1 MGEIE
6 TYIAEDASI
15 MTRKV
20 SRRSFLATSGAASL
34 GIVAG
39 ARMAR
44 GQSPETLNVGL
55 SPFINQATIFIAND
69 LGLFSKLG
77 LEIRMK
83 IFMDGALV
91 VAPMVSS
98 ELDIGVMTPNAGF
111 FNSLY
116 RGGPYRAFLCN
127 GQGRRGR
134 AVTAVVIRSDHYEAG
149 IRTVHEL
156 TRLKGKV
163 AAVGAAGSINQY
175 GLGSALKLAGLNPAT
190 DVQWQTTV
198 PQPDIVK
205 QLGQKQVDVAEITYH
220 LAYLA
225 QKQGFCR
232 IMVAR
237 DEIVPDSQTA
247 MQTARDEM
255 LAKRRDAIVR
265 YSMACMHAGRIFNQ
279 VAGDPN
285 RYPDMLKLI
294 VKSILPRDEE
304 LLKAVAPHWEWIAE
318 DGKPNIGS
326 IMQQQEFWADAFKFV
341 DNKVQQDRI
350 IDSGIATEAAQR
362 LAAEKPFG

>member
-1 MGEIE
+1 M
-6 TYIAEDASI
+6 
-15 MTRKV
+15 KQV
-20 SRRSFLATSGAASL
+20 SRRTFLATSGTAWL
-34 GIVAG
+34 GFLAG
-39 ARMAR
+39 NRITRAQ
-44 GQSPETLNVGL
+44 GLETLNIGL
-55 SPFINQATIFIAND
+55 SPFINQATIFMAND
-69 LGLFSKLG
+69 MGLFSKMG

-83 IFMDGALV
+83 VFMDGALV
-91 VAPMVSS
+91 VAPMVSA

-134 AVTAVVIRSDHYEAG
+134 AVTAVVIRSDHHEAG
-149 IRTVHEL
+149 VKTLQDLVKM
-156 TRLKGKV
+156 KGKI

-175 GLGSALKLAGLNPAT
+175 GLGSALKLAGLNPVS
-190 DVQWQTTV
+190 DVRWQTSV

-232 IMVAR
+232 IMLSR
-237 DEIVPDSQTA
+237 DEILPDSQTA

-255 LAKRRDAIVR
+255 LEKRRDAVVR
-265 YSMACMHAGRIFNQ
+265 YAMACMHTGRLFNQ

-285 RYPDMLKLI
+285 KHADVLKLI
-294 VKSILPRDEE
+294 VKSIFPRDEE

-318 DGKPNIGS
+318 DGMPNTAS
-326 IMQQQEFWADAFKFV
+326 IMQQQDFWADTFKMV
-341 DNKVQQDRI
+341 EHKIPQDRV
-350 IDSGIATEAAQR
+350 IDASIAKEAVQR